1 MLQYP
6 QIDPVA
12 LSLGPLKVH
21 WYGLMYLIGFV
32 LAWYLGMRR
41 ARRPGSGWT
50 PQQVGD
56 LIFYGALGVILGG
69 RIGYMLF
76 YGGHKLAAD
85 PLYLFRL
92 WEGGMSFHGGA
103 IGVLLALALFARKT
117 GKRYFEVTDFG
128 VPLVP
133 LGLLAGRIGNF
144 INGELW
150 GRATDVPWG
159 MVFPA
164 DASQLVRHPS
174 QLYQATLEGLL
185 LFLLLWFYSRR
196 PRPLASVTGL
206 FGVGYGMARIIGEFF
221 RQPDA
226 YPGFIA
232 GGWLTMGMLLS
243 LPMVLLGIAMMVWGY
258 RNHPQGARA

>member
-164 DASQLVRHPS
+164 DAAQLVRHPS